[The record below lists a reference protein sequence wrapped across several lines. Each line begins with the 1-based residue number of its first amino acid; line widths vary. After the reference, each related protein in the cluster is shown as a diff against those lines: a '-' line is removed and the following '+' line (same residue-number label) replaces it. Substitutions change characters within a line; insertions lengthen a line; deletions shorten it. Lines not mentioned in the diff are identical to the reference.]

1 MIRPQPESNL
11 SLNFLVLG
19 SEVIRILKTK
29 RSFVIIEDVMSE
41 FLKGEPQRTPDL
53 FMSTLTY
60 LFAVGLVE
68 YQGYKLKLKGKD
80 DYTQPH
86 LF

>member
-11 SLNFLVLG
+11 SLNLLVLG
-19 SEVIRILKTK
+19 SDVIRILEAK

-41 FLKGEPQRTPDL
+41 FLKDAPQKTPEL
-53 FMSTLTY
+53 FMNTLTY
-60 LFAVGLVE
+60 LYAIGLVE

-80 DYTQPH
+80 DHTQLH

>member
-11 SLNFLVLG
+11 SLNLLVLG

-41 FLKGEPQRTPDL
+41 FLKDEPQRTPDL

-80 DYTQPH
+80 DYTQLH

>member
-11 SLNFLVLG
+11 SLNLLVLG

-29 RSFVIIEDVMSE
+29 RSFVIIEDVMGE

-80 DYTQPH
+80 DYTQLH

>member
-11 SLNFLVLG
+11 SLNLLVLG
-19 SEVIRILKTK
+19 SEVIQILKTN

-41 FLKGEPQRTPDL
+41 FLKDEPQRTPDL

-80 DYTQPH
+80 DYTQLH